1 MGKNIDLVQ
10 ILMIVIAGMFIPFF
24 MSLIINYGL
33 DLSNIEGLIKIF
45 SSFGVF
51 LIIFGIELIIVY
63 FYFFITNLLANKKM
77 NYQKEK

>member
-1 MGKNIDLVQ
+1 MGKNIDLIQ

-24 MSLIINYGL
+24 ISLIINYGL
-33 DLSNIEGLIKIF
+33 DLSNIEGLIKVF

-51 LIIFGIELIIVY
+51 LIIFGIELVIVY
-63 FYFFITNLLANKKM
+63 FYFLITNLIANKKM

>member
-1 MGKNIDLVQ
+1 MGNNIDLIQ

-24 MSLIINYGL
+24 ISLIINYGL

-51 LIIFGIELIIVY
+51 LIIFGIELVIVY
-63 FYFFITNLLANKKM
+63 FYFFITNLIANKKM